1 MKKSLLSMAAVI
13 SFGIVIVSCS
23 SKDVFDEGNAADLK
37 QQQRVAEYQQAFEQA
52 FGKIAVGNDWGF
64 GNASATRAAAVEG
77 FDQYN
82 IPDYQKPINDKKGIE
97 DFVKAFNTADVVT
110 DFDFSDYFLQHVI
123 KQTNKGNAGWG
134 TKDQHHQMA
143 QLQAFNYNTGEWE
156 DVTNFTGGQNTQ
168 KMIQNNNQTKGTTL
182 MVNMGTP
189 DSRPQ
194 FRWIAK
200 KNSDVGEGYECEN
213 YVIKKVGNQYFLGL
227 SYVNK
232 PAETTE
238 TSARKKDKPTPPG
251 GGPGAGNESQPYD
264 NYDAWIIRLV
274 KAVGNPG
281 YKEYGRVMCEDLG
294 STESSDLDF
303 NDVVFDAYILNDGSI
318 NITIMA
324 AGGTLRPVTVA
335 GVEVTLPQM
344 CNTEYNDIVADPQEF
359 TISAADAAKNGWTTI
374 ASIPV
379 MVPGADGQPH
389 ALEAKSDGSAPA
401 KVCTAVGVPWAKEQV
416 KLSLAYNN
424 WTQYVNTTNPKIWY
438 DNMTVDN
445 ICPLFF
451 NVTEIQGN

>member
-1 MKKSLLSMAAVI
+1 MKKYLLSMAAVL
-13 SFGIVIVSCS
+13 SLGMVIVSCS
-23 SKDVFDEGNAADLK
+23 SKDVYDEGNAADLK

-64 GNASATRAAAVEG
+64 GSASATRGAATTG
-77 FDQYN
+77 FNQYN
-82 IPDYQKPINDKKGIE
+82 IPDYQKPITGKPKIDE
-97 DFVKAFNTADVVT
+97 FVRKFNAADVAT

-123 KQTNKGNAGWG
+123 KQTGKGNAGWG
-134 TKDQHHQMA
+134 TKDEHHQMA

-156 DVTNFTGGQNTQ
+156 DVTNFEKGQNTHS
-168 KMIQNNNQTKGTTL
+168 MIESNEKTKGTTL

-200 KNSDVGEGYECEN
+200 KNADVGEGYECEN
-213 YVIKKVGNQYFLGL
+213 YVIKKVDGQYYLGM

-232 PAETTE
+232 PVETTE
-238 TSARKKDKPTPPG
+238 TSARKKDPKKPKPG
-251 GGPGAGNESQPYD
+251 EESAGEPYD
-264 NYDAWIIRLV
+264 SYDAWIIRLV

-294 STESSDLDF
+294 STEDSDLDF

-335 GVEVTLPQM
+335 GVTVTLPQM

-389 ALEAKSDGSAPA
+389 ELLAKSDGSAPA
-401 KVCTAVGVPWAKEQV
+401 KVCTAVGVPWAKERV

-424 WTQYVNTTNPKIWY
+424 WTQYVNTTNPKLWY
-438 DNMTVDN
+438 ENMTSSN

-451 NVTEIQGN
+451 DVTEIEGE

>member
-1 MKKSLLSMAAVI
+1 MKKYLLSMAAVL
-13 SFGIVIVSCS
+13 SLGMVIVSCS
-23 SKDVFDEGNAADLK
+23 SKDVYDEGNAADLK

-64 GNASATRAAAVEG
+64 GSASATRGAATTG
-77 FDQYN
+77 FNQYN
-82 IPDYQKPINDKKGIE
+82 IPDYQKPITGKPKIDE
-97 DFVKAFNTADVVT
+97 FVRKFNAADVAT

-123 KQTNKGNAGWG
+123 KQTGKGNAGWG
-134 TKDQHHQMA
+134 TKDEHHQMA

-156 DVTNFTGGQNTQ
+156 DVTNFEKGQNTHS
-168 KMIQNNNQTKGTTL
+168 MIESNEKTKGTTL

-200 KNSDVGEGYECEN
+200 KNADVGEGYECEN
-213 YVIKKVGNQYFLGL
+213 YVIKKVDGQYYLGM

-232 PAETTE
+232 PVETTE
-238 TSARKKDKPTPPG
+238 TSARKKDPKKPKPG
-251 GGPGAGNESQPYD
+251 EESAGEPYD
-264 NYDAWIIRLV
+264 SYDAWIIRLV

-294 STESSDLDF
+294 STEDSDLDF

-335 GVEVTLPQM
+335 GVTVTLPQM

-401 KVCTAVGVPWAKEQV
+401 KVCTAVGVPWAKERV

-424 WTQYVNTTNPKIWY
+424 WTQYVNTTNPKLWY
-438 DNMTVDN
+438 ENMTSSN

-451 NVTEIQGN
+451 DVTEIEGE

>member
-1 MKKSLLSMAAVI
+1 MKKYLLSMAAVL
-13 SFGIVIVSCS
+13 SLGMVIVSCS
-23 SKDVFDEGNAADLK
+23 SKDVYDEENAANLK
-37 QQQRVAEYQQAFEQA
+37 QQQRVAEYQHAFEQA

-64 GNASATRAAAVEG
+64 GNASATRAAATTG
-77 FDQYN
+77 YDQYGLSGLS
-82 IPDYQKPINDKKGIE
+82 KPIEGKPKIDEFIRK
-97 DFVKAFNTADVVT
+97 FNAATVVSASEVN
-110 DFDFSDYFLQHVI
+110 FSDYFLQHVI
-123 KQTNKGNAGWG
+123 KQTGKGNKGWG

-156 DVTNFTGGQNTQ
+156 DVAHFTGGKSETQ
-168 KMIQNNNQTKGTTL
+168 FIQGNVQTKGTTL

-200 KNSDVGEGYECEN
+200 KNAEVGEGYECEN
-213 YVIKKVGNQYFLGL
+213 YIIKKVDGQYYLGM

-238 TSARKKDKPTPPG
+238 TSARKKDPKKPKPG
-251 GGPGAGNESQPYD
+251 EESAGEPYD

-294 STESSDLDF
+294 STEDSDLDF

-335 GVEVTLPQM
+335 GVTVTLPQM

-359 TISAADAAKNGWTTI
+359 TISAATAKENGWTTI

-389 ALEAKSDGSAPA
+389 ELLAKSDGSAPA

-438 DNMTVDN
+438 ENMTSSN

-451 NVTEIQGN
+451 DVTEIEGE

>member
-1 MKKSLLSMAAVI
+1 MKKYLLSMAAVL
-13 SFGIVIVSCS
+13 SLGMVIVSCS
-23 SKDVFDEGNAADLK
+23 SKDVYDEENAANLK

-64 GNASATRAAAVEG
+64 GNASATRAAATTG
-77 FDQYN
+77 YDQYD
-82 IPDYQKPINDKKGIE
+82 ISKLSKPINGEKKIE
-97 DFVKAFNTADVVT
+97 EFIKKFNAADPVT

-123 KQTNKGNAGWG
+123 KQTSKGNAGWG
-134 TKDQHHQMA
+134 TKSQHQQMA

-156 DVTNFTGGQNTQ
+156 DVAHFTGGKSET
-168 KMIQNNNQTKGTTL
+168 MFIQGNVQTKGTTL

-200 KNSDVGEGYECEN
+200 HNAEVGEDYECEN
-213 YVIKKVGNQYFLGL
+213 YVIKKVDGQYYLGM

-232 PAETTE
+232 PAETT
-238 TSARKKDKPTPPG
+238 ARKNAPKDKDKDKDKPQ
-251 GGPGAGNESQPYD
+251 AGEENAYD
-264 NYDAWIIRLV
+264 FYDAWIIRLV

-294 STESSDLDF
+294 STEDSDLDF

-335 GVEVTLPQM
+335 GVTVTLPQM

-359 TISAADAAKNGWTTI
+359 TISAADATKNGWTTI

-389 ALEAKSDGSAPA
+389 ELLAKSDGSAPA
-401 KVCTAVGVPWAKEQV
+401 KVCTAVGVPWAKERV

-438 DNMTVDN
+438 ENMTSSN

-451 NVTEIQGN
+451 DVTEIEGE